1 MNGAKLLD
9 SYRSSGS
16 ETAFAE
22 WVQRYTTMVYSV
34 AKRRVSDQS
43 LAEEV
48 TQTVFIR
55 LAKSPPKLTHDG
67 HSGGQRIPMR
77 RGASNGTLPQPI
89 QPCSGLDWMDMR

>member
-9 SYRSSGS
+9 SYRSTGS

-22 WVQRYTTMVYSV
+22 LLQRYTNMVYSV

-48 TQTVFIR
+48 TQTVSLPAR
-55 LAKSPPKLTHDG
+55 LQATTPWRFDPAPFART
-67 HSGGQRIPMR
+67 GGPRP
-77 RGASNGTLPQPI
+77 G
-89 QPCSGLDWMDMR
+89 

>member
-9 SYRSSGS
+9 SYRSTGS

-22 WVQRYTTMVYSV
+22 LLQRYTNLVYSV
-34 AKRRVSDQS
+34 ARRRVSDQS

-67 HSGGQRIPMR
+67 HSGGSRIPMR
-77 RGASNGTLPQPI
+77 RGASNGILPHPS
-89 QPCSGLDWMDMR
+89 QPCSGLNWMDMK